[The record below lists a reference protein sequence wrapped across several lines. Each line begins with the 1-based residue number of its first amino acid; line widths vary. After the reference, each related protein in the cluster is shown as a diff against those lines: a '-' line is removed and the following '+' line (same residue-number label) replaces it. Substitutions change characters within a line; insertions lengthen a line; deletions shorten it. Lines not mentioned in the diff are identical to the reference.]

1 MDPEKKYH
9 ITVSAKA
16 FYVEDQS
23 DPEKNHYV
31 FGYTIRVINTG
42 TVEAK
47 LISRHWVITDS
58 NHRIEEVRGLG
69 VVGQQPALAPGQ
81 AFEYTSGVSARD
93 SGGDDAWRIP
103 DDGCRWRPVR
113 SADSGVHA
121 IGPTRPALDGPNRL
135 RSRGIIGPAVT
146 GSFRASAT
154 MQ

>member
-31 FGYTIRVINTG
+31 FGYTIRVVNTG

-81 AFEYTSGVSARD
+81 AFEYTSGCPLATPVGTMRGEYRMTAAD
-93 SGGDDAWRIP
+93 GVQFEVPIP
-103 DDGCRWRPVR
+103 EFTLSVPRVL
-113 SADSGVHA
+113 H
-121 IGPTRPALDGPNRL
+121 
-135 RSRGIIGPAVT
+135 
-146 GSFRASAT
+146 
-154 MQ
+154 

>member
-81 AFEYTSGVSARD
+81 AFEYTSGCPLATPVGTMRGEYRMTAAD
-93 SGGDDAWRIP
+93 GVQFEVPIP
-103 DDGCRWRPVR
+103 EFTLSVPRVL
-113 SADSGVHA
+113 H
-121 IGPTRPALDGPNRL
+121 
-135 RSRGIIGPAVT
+135 
-146 GSFRASAT
+146 
-154 MQ
+154 